1 MAATL
6 QMENMIIT
14 SYGILWQKKLLSVTI
29 RDEVPIASSAFVN
42 RMVATMVKI
51 NSSNIQ
57 LTWLLLSS
65 LESSQEEHDKL
76 KALPSQ
82 FKSENQRVSM
92 MD

>member
-1 MAATL
+1 M
-6 QMENMIIT
+6 
-14 SYGILWQKKLLSVTI
+14 
-29 RDEVPIASSAFVN
+29 PIASRALVN
-42 RMVATMVKI
+42 RVVAIMVKM

-57 LTWLLLSS
+57 VTWLLLSS

-76 KALPSQ
+76 RTLPSQ

>member
-1 MAATL
+1 M
-6 QMENMIIT
+6 
-14 SYGILWQKKLLSVTI
+14 
-29 RDEVPIASSAFVN
+29 PIASRALVN
-42 RMVATMVKI
+42 RVVAIMVKM

-57 LTWLLLSS
+57 VTWLPLSS

-76 KALPSQ
+76 RALPSQ

>member
-1 MAATL
+1 MAFC
-6 QMENMIIT
+6 
-14 SYGILWQKKLLSVTI
+14 GKKKLLSVTI

-57 LTWLLLSS
+57 VTWLLLSS

>member
-1 MAATL
+1 MAFC
-6 QMENMIIT
+6 
-14 SYGILWQKKLLSVTI
+14 SKKKLLSVTI

-57 LTWLLLSS
+57 VTWLLLSS

>member
-29 RDEVPIASSAFVN
+29 RDEVPIASSTFVN

-51 NSSNIQ
+51 NSSNTQ
-57 LTWLLLSS
+57 VTWLLLSS
-65 LESSQEEHDKL
+65 LESSQEEHEL
-76 KALPSQ
+76 KALPSH

>member
-1 MAATL
+1 M
-6 QMENMIIT
+6 
-14 SYGILWQKKLLSVTI
+14 TI

-57 LTWLLLSS
+57 VTWLLLSS